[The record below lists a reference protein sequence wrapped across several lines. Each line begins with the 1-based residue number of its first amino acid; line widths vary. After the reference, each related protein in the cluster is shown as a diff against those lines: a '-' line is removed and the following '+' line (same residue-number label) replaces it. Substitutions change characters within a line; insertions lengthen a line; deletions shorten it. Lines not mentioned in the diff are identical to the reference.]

1 VSNPGEIIQD
11 LAQDVQSL
19 IGQKQRLQ
27 DVLSQLE
34 DENKTLLEEVIGL
47 REKLSSFQNKD
58 KIVKIVNSVVEEGE
72 SEKTTELKRKI
83 NEYIREIDKC
93 ISHLSQ

>member
-1 VSNPGEIIQD
+1 M
-11 LAQDVQSL
+11 QSL
-19 IGQKQRLQ
+19 IGQKTKLQ
-27 DVLSQLE
+27 SVLSQLE
-34 DENKTLLEEVIGL
+34 EENKTLLDEVITL

-93 ISHLSQ
+93 IAHLSQ

>member
-1 VSNPGEIIQD
+1 MSNPGEIIQD
-11 LAQDVQSL
+11 LSQDVQSL
-19 IGQKQRLQ
+19 IAQKQRLQ
-27 DVLSQLE
+27 EVLSQLE
-34 DENKTLLEEVIGL
+34 DENKTLLDEVVGL
-47 REKLSSFQNKD
+47 REKLSSFQNQD

-83 NEYIREIDKC
+83 NEYIREVDKC